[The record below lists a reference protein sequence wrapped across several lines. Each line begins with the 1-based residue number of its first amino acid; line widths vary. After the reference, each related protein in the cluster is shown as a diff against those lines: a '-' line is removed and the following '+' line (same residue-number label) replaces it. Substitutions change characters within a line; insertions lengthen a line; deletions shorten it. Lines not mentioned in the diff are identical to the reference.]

1 MDTLQYT
8 HIKPLTVANL
18 ADKHSKHA
26 WPYYLLLL
34 LIILAL
40 VACGGGGSSSSDTP
54 VPDTI
59 NPDNGGTGSPNA
71 AENDPSHANN
81 TVQFPTRLV
90 QGPDSRLYVTDAEL
104 NSVFIFS
111 TDLLLQKEIS
121 NLGSP
126 LGIAIRTQPET
137 GIVVG
142 SSDRDRIDIYTMN
155 GDLVGSFGNAEIQ
168 SPSDIVI
175 DSNGNYYVADSKSN
189 TVWVYNVEGVLTGSI
204 GKPGGSADGEL
215 NFPTGL
221 HLATRNNRQELFV
234 ADTSNSRIQVFALDG
249 TFLRT
254 LGSSVKMG
262 ETEWQ
267 GRFGRPQSVLI
278 DQQDRLHVADI
289 YLNRVQILN
298 PDTGA
303 YISSYGGFGTEQG
316 QFKLPMDIEMT
327 SAGTILVNDA
337 DNARIQEMN

>member
-1 MDTLQYT
+1 MDSLPYSR
-8 HIKPLTVANL
+8 IESLTASSSFNNL
-18 ADKHSKHA
+18 KTRT
-26 WPYYLLLL
+26 WPCYAL
-34 LIILAL
+34 LILITLAL
-40 VACGGGGSSSSDTP
+40 VACGGSGSSSSDSAIP
-54 VPDTI
+54 GSGDF
-59 NPDNGGTGSPNA
+59 GGGDGSPDPNLS
-71 AENDPSHANN
+71 DPSHANN
-81 TVQFPTRLV
+81 TVQFPTRIV

-126 LGIAIRTQPET
+126 LGITIRTQPET

-142 SSDRDRIDIYTMN
+142 SSDRNRIDIYTMN
-155 GDLVGSFGNAEIQ
+155 GDLMSSFGNAEIQ

-189 TVWVYNVEGVLTGSI
+189 TVWVYDVEGALTGSI
-204 GKPGGSADGEL
+204 GKPGSADGEL

-221 HLATRNNRQELFV
+221 HLATRNNRHELFV
-234 ADTSNSRIQVFALDG
+234 ADTSNSRIQVFGLDG

-254 LGSSVKMG
+254 IGSSVKMG

-278 DQQDRLHVADI
+278 DNQDQLHVADI

-303 YISSYGGFGTEQG
+303 YISSYGSFGTEPG

-327 SAGTILVNDA
+327 SAGTILATDA
-337 DNARIQEMN
+337 DNARIQEIN

>member
-1 MDTLQYT
+1 MDTMQYSQ
-8 HIKPLTVANL
+8 IKL
-18 ADKHSKHA
+18 AAITIPVDNA
-26 WPYYLLLL
+26 RTNTWPRYLLLL
-34 LIILAL
+34 MISLAL
-40 VACGGGGSSSSDTP
+40 VACGGGGSSSSDA
-54 VPDTI
+54 PDTI
-59 NPDNGGTGSPNA
+59 ITDNGGTGSPDA
-71 AENDPSHANN
+71 SQNDPLHANN
-81 TVQFPTRLV
+81 TVQFPTRIV

-126 LGIAIRTQPET
+126 LAIAIRTQPET
-137 GIVVG
+137 AIVVG
-142 SSDRDRIDIYTMN
+142 SGDHDRVDVYTMN
-155 GDLVGSFGNAEIQ
+155 GGLVTSFGATEIQ

-175 DSNGNYYVADSKSN
+175 DSNGNYYVADSKAN

-204 GKPGGSADGEL
+204 GKPGGSANGEL

-249 TFLRT
+249 AFLRT

-262 ETEWQ
+262 ETEWK

-278 DQQDRLHVADI
+278 DNQDRLHVADI

-303 YISSYGGFGTEQG
+303 YISSYGEFGTAQG

-337 DNARIQEMN
+337 DNARIQEIN